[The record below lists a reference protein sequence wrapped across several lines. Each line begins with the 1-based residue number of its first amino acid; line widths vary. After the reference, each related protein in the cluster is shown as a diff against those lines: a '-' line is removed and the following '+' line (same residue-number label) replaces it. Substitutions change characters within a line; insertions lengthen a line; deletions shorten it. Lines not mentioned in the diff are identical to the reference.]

1 MYGFTSKTIFASAIA
16 LIIGISII
24 SVVLIRISYSN
35 DEIRQYETIKMSHKN
50 LQNHFDKTWKEIRD
64 VAKVSDKYKD
74 AFISAYKEMIES
86 RNYGGEQIKLIF
98 EDNPQFSDKMW
109 DNLQKVISRN
119 REQYMREQERFL
131 AMKQNYYTTFRVFPA
146 SWLVKERDIEQFNI
160 VLSTK
165 TNETF
170 ESGVDDS
177 EAF

>member
-1 MYGFTSKTIFASAIA
+1 MYGFDSKTIKIIA
-16 LIIGISII
+16 GVLATAVFVISGAYMK
-24 SVVLIRISYSN
+24 ISYVN
-35 DEIRQYETIKMSHKN
+35 YEIRQYENIKMSHEN
-50 LQNHFDKTWKEIRD
+50 LKNHFDKTWKEIRD

-86 RNYGGEQIKLIF
+86 RNYGGEQMKIIF

-131 AMKQNYYTTFRVFPA
+131 AMKQNYYSTFRVFPA
-146 SWLVKERDIEQFNI
+146 SWLVNERDIEQFNI